1 MRLPLLIA
9 KTYVLSFRQK
19 AFISFINI
27 LSFLGL
33 IIGVA
38 SLICVTSIFNGFREL
53 VRDMLLTV
61 DPHIRITLSDTS
73 NKNLISDLQRFQEI
87 KSVEKSASTK
97 IIVGFND
104 KTQAGI
110 LLTRNLHSKDDS
122 FTNKVSI
129 GIGLADKL
137 DVRKGD
143 TIRISTP
150 DMIDIAITGMMLPQ
164 YHECIIDSIFQI
176 SSGVQYDNSYIICDY
191 AFHQELNISGNQ
203 YLDIRV
209 HNIDDVTTVKETL
222 QSYPS
227 LKTSTIETWKELH
240 QELYATMEF
249 ERNMSFI
256 ILGIIT
262 FVSAFNILIAMWM
275 TVKAKR
281 KDIATLLSM
290 GIDRQSIQITFLL
303 QGLIIGVS
311 GTCIGVVLG
320 IILCLGQQYNGWIQL
335 PNSIVKAMPVS
346 LQWEVVFMSA
356 IFGIAVS
363 LLAGVY
369 PAKLAMNT
377 NISDELR
384 IE

>member
-1 MRLPLLIA
+1 ML
-9 KTYVLSFRQK
+9 FR
-19 AFISFINI
+19 
-27 LSFLGL
+27 
-33 IIGVA
+33 
-38 SLICVTSIFNGFREL
+38 
-53 VRDMLLTV
+53 
-61 DPHIRITLSDTS
+61 
-73 NKNLISDLQRFQEI
+73 
-87 KSVEKSASTK
+87 
-97 IIVGFND
+97 
-104 KTQAGI
+104 
-110 LLTRNLHSKDDS
+110 
-122 FTNKVSI
+122 
-129 GIGLADKL
+129 
-137 DVRKGD
+137 
-143 TIRISTP
+143 
-150 DMIDIAITGMMLPQ
+150 
-164 YHECIIDSIFQI
+164 
-176 SSGVQYDNSYIICDY
+176 
-191 AFHQELNISGNQ
+191 SGNQ

-209 HNIDDVTTVKETL
+209 NNIDDVKTVKETL

-227 LKTSTIETWKELH
+227 LKTSAIETWKELH

-256 ILGIIT
+256 ILGIVT

-346 LQWEVVFMSA
+346 LQWEVVCMSA
-356 IFGIAVS
+356 IFGIVVS
-363 LLAGVY
+363 LLSGVY

-377 NISDELR
+377 NISEELR
-384 IE
+384 QE

>member
-1 MRLPLLIA
+1 
-9 KTYVLSFRQK
+9 
-19 AFISFINI
+19 
-27 LSFLGL
+27 
-33 IIGVA
+33 
-38 SLICVTSIFNGFREL
+38 
-53 VRDMLLTV
+53 MLLTI
-61 DPHIRITLSDTS
+61 DPHIRITPFDSSKQFLIKDLANYQDLLS
-73 NKNLISDLQRFQEI
+73 I
-87 KSVEKSASTK
+87 EKGASSK
-97 IIVGFND
+97 IIVGFSD

-110 LLTRNLHSKDDS
+110 LITRNQNKPDS
-122 FTNKVSI
+122 IYSNKISI

-150 DMIDIAITGMMLPQ
+150 EMIDIAITGMMLPQ

-191 AFHQELNISGNQ
+191 AFYQKHSLSGNQ
-203 YLDIRV
+203 FLDIRIR
-209 HNIDDVTTVKETL
+209 NIDNVNSVKEKL
-222 QSYPS
+222 QSHPL
-227 LKTSTIETWKELH
+227 LKTSRIETWKELH

-290 GIDRQSIQITFLL
+290 GIDRQRIQLTFIF
-303 QGLIIGVS
+303 QGLIIGVT
-311 GTCIGVVLG
+311 GTLIGVIVG
-320 IILCLGQQYNGWIQL
+320 ITLCLGQHYYEWIQL

-346 LQWEVVFMSA
+346 LQWEVVLMTSV
-356 IFGIAVS
+356 FGIVVS
-363 LLAGVY
+363 LIAGIY
-369 PAKLAMNT
+369 PSKLAMNT
-377 NISDELR
+377 NISEELR
-384 IE
+384 QD